1 MFFSLVSVMEFCG
14 FVFAPTRLCHCVV
27 NASAWICRITL
38 SEALSEVS
46 VNVLE
51 HFC

>member
-1 MFFSLVSVMEFCG
+1 MV
-14 FVFAPTRLCHCVV
+14 LCLRPLDCVIV
-27 NASAWICRITL
+27 LNASAWICRITL